1 MEDITGALELVSIQ
15 EDLRDCFVKDN
26 EKIIFSGGLTPE
38 NTSYVKA
45 KYESSSI
52 NIEINAFMDKAKEII
67 SQIKP
72 IEVSTKNRG
81 DENIYDDRC
90 MIPIRI
96 GEMLTGGRAEKVCK
110 MVLRHSTVSL
120 VHFMI
125 WGIKFDADSA
135 PLVYL
140 RDVSLNGML
149 INGQTIGQNLTALL
163 YDGDIIE
170 VRCVAV
176 FKFRELESSQC
187 LQPSIR
193 ESRIKDWSIS
203 NRILG
208 SGSFGSV
215 FVAKYKKDQKSF
227 AVKVIKGLSNSKN
240 LPSRQERF
248 KNEAEIL
255 LQIDHVRIKTLFS
268 VPIRFLFGTKN

>member
-15 EDLRDCFVKDN
+15 EDLRNSFAEDN
-26 EKIIFSGGLTPE
+26 KSIIFCGSLAPE
-38 NTSYVKA
+38 STSYSMA

-52 NIEINAFMDKAKEII
+52 NIEVNAFMNKTKEII
-67 SQIKP
+67 SEIKP
-72 IEVSTKNRG
+72 IEESTRNKRNEKI
-81 DENIYDDRC
+81 DDDRC
-90 MIPIRI
+90 LIPIRI
-96 GEMLTGGRAEKVCK
+96 GEMLTGGRAEKACR
-110 MVLRHSTVSL
+110 MILQHSTVSL

-140 RDVSLNGML
+140 RDLSLNGML
-149 INGQTIGQNLTALL
+149 VNGQTIGRNLTVLL

-176 FKFRELESSQC
+176 FLFRDFECSQY
-187 LQPSIR
+187 LQPARR
-193 ESRIKDWSIS
+193 ESTIKNWTIS
-203 NRILG
+203 SRILG

-215 FVAKYKKDQKSF
+215 YVAKYKNEKINF

-240 LPSRQERF
+240 LPLRQERF

-255 LQIDHVRIKTLFS
+255 LQIDHVRTITFFTSLVS
-268 VPIRFLFGTKN
+268 ILN